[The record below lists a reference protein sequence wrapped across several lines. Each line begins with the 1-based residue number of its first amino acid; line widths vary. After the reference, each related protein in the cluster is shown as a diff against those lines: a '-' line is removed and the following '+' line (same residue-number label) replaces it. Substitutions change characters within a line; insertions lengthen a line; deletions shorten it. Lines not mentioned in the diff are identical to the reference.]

1 MPFANSV
8 RHRNKT
14 LERELG
20 WSAVIKARGLLFLA
34 GIAAVDDD
42 NSAVSPGD
50 FEAQVNFIYDQV
62 EEVLDLEGASLE
74 NVVQEIWFFTNLEGM
89 QQRGWPV
96 RAARYGALPFPAT
109 AGSEV
114 VKLDTP
120 GAVAE
125 VIVTAVAP
133 D

>member
-8 RHRNKT
+8 THRNRP

-20 WSAVIKARGLLFLA
+20 WSAVVKARGLLFLA

-42 NSAVSPGD
+42 NNAVSPGD

-62 EEVLDLEGASLE
+62 EDALKLEGASLE
-74 NVVQEIWFFTNLEGM
+74 NVVQEIWFFTDLDGM
-89 QQRGWPV
+89 QQRGWPA
-96 RAARYGALPFPAT
+96 RAARYGDFEFPAT
-109 AGSEV
+109 AGSQI